1 MYDEFAAK
9 RQRLLKKAY
18 GLLKESQECIY
29 DALYDEVDQVYSLS
43 MEHWAEQ
50 IGEVLEGLDP
60 IVSEPEDEA
69 EIADEFLY
77 G

>member
-1 MYDEFAAK
+1 MFDEFAAK

-18 GLLKESQECIY
+18 VLLKESQECIY

-43 MEHWAEQ
+43 MEQWAEQ
-50 IGEVLEGLDP
+50 IGEVLEGLAP
-60 IVSEPEDEA
+60 IVCEPEDEA